1 MAGKTVIAIAHR
13 LSTIAAMD
21 RLVIMDKGRIVE
33 DGSHA
38 SLLKRGGVYADL
50 WARQSGGFLAE
61 AVAAA
66 SSRADEAGG
75 GGILLLPHA
84 PCLHGHAMPRTTSRV
99 QPYDTSTQQSLER
112 LEALAKLMDSA
123 FLVPGTNIR
132 MGLDAI
138 IGLVPVVGDLV
149 SGAISS
155 YLIWEARRLGA
166 SRWVIG
172 RMAANTLI
180 DTTFGVI
187 PILGDAFDVLFRS
200 NMKNLALLRRHLT
213 KKGLAGPTSGPVIDG
228 EAVRLS

>member
-1 MAGKTVIAIAHR
+1 
-13 LSTIAAMD
+13 
-21 RLVIMDKGRIVE
+21 
-33 DGSHA
+33 
-38 SLLKRGGVYADL
+38 
-50 WARQSGGFLAE
+50 
-61 AVAAA
+61 
-66 SSRADEAGG
+66 
-75 GGILLLPHA
+75 
-84 PCLHGHAMPRTTSRV
+84 MPRTSSRV

-187 PILGDAFDVLFRS
+187 PIVGDAFDVLFRS

>member
-1 MAGKTVIAIAHR
+1 
-13 LSTIAAMD
+13 
-21 RLVIMDKGRIVE
+21 
-33 DGSHA
+33 
-38 SLLKRGGVYADL
+38 
-50 WARQSGGFLAE
+50 
-61 AVAAA
+61 
-66 SSRADEAGG
+66 
-75 GGILLLPHA
+75 
-84 PCLHGHAMPRTTSRV
+84 MPRTTSRV

-123 FLVPGTNIR
+123 FLIPGTNIR

>member
-1 MAGKTVIAIAHR
+1 
-13 LSTIAAMD
+13 
-21 RLVIMDKGRIVE
+21 
-33 DGSHA
+33 
-38 SLLKRGGVYADL
+38 
-50 WARQSGGFLAE
+50 
-61 AVAAA
+61 
-66 SSRADEAGG
+66 
-75 GGILLLPHA
+75 
-84 PCLHGHAMPRTTSRV
+84 MPRTTSRV
-99 QPYDTSTQQSLER
+99 EPYDTSTQQSLER

-123 FLVPGTNIR
+123 FLIPGTYVR
-132 MGLDAI
+132 MGLDGI

-180 DTTFGVI
+180 DTTVGAI
-187 PILGDAFDVLFRS
+187 PIVGDAFDVLFRT
-200 NMKNLALLRRHLT
+200 NMKNLALLRKHLT

>member
-1 MAGKTVIAIAHR
+1 
-13 LSTIAAMD
+13 
-21 RLVIMDKGRIVE
+21 
-33 DGSHA
+33 
-38 SLLKRGGVYADL
+38 
-50 WARQSGGFLAE
+50 
-61 AVAAA
+61 
-66 SSRADEAGG
+66 
-75 GGILLLPHA
+75 
-84 PCLHGHAMPRTTSRV
+84 MPRTTSRV

-123 FLVPGTNIR
+123 FLIPGTNIR

-200 NMKNLALLRRHLT
+200 NMKNLALLRKHLT